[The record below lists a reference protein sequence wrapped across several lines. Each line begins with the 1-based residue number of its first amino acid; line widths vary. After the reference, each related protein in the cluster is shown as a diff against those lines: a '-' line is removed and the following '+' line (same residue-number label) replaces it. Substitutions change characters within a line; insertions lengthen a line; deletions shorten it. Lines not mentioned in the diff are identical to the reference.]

1 MLPFFSALP
10 MFPTVLLE
18 PNEASAEPC
27 RERAIAYSQY
37 YSNQKNGKNFR
48 IYIEQL

>member
-1 MLPFFSALP
+1 MLPFFSALL
-10 MFPTVLLE
+10 MFLLE
-18 PNEASAEPC
+18 QNEASAESC

-37 YSNQKNGKNFR
+37 YSNQKNGKKFR